1 MRRLSAV
8 VLPGVLVLGVI
19 GPVAGAAAA
28 PGVVDPLDLALSG
41 PDQQRSMSVPESRLV
56 LNPQNFYLPES
67 EVEQSTGPSMPLG
80 AGYYANDEAV
90 TMPAFF
96 ELFEGVAGE
105 PPLSADDPS
114 GIEVGFADEF
124 EEFSDEWVPEPG
136 LDVSIVDGVAHLSVL
151 PDSPVPWPAMAREV
165 TVDMDLTPV
174 LRVALP
180 SVSGQWALKLNDG
193 ADVDIEVQPGSSAG
207 GVHSFDL
214 ASITGWSGEQTF
226 TIKMF
231 AVGGDAQ
238 IQMDSL
244 RLQGQQ
250 AGFVDNFTSET
261 LEWDVGA
268 GMGAEVADG
277 ALTLSVLAENQY
289 GYGAIQR
296 GVDVDL
302 DEFPVL
308 RLALPS
314 TSGDWVLKV
323 SAGGG
328 ADIDLEPGSNE
339 SGVHSFDVAA
349 ATGWSGSTS
358 FTIKLFA
365 VGGGAQVVVDSVRM
379 VSAAQGQQW
388 VHGAEEFENFWS
400 PASLD
405 FTATYPGGTLVQGA
419 DTMVGHDAIVRE
431 IDIEEP
437 AGDGQVLRVGGSFV
451 GSVEVDAEA
460 EVVTVVGEHMRYA
473 VALPGLGEVFFFE
486 SREEMLAGGPASSEP
501 TSRMGVWAAAVEPG
515 TSSLRVGAGFSVGD
529 TAEAVARAQQAAN
542 TPVADARQTLVDFWA
557 EALAGVPHPQDFEL
571 RALPDDGGVG
581 EQEVHSAYYRAFVA
595 LYSNVLP
602 PQPETGYGY
611 RTVAT
616 GKPSMWNHGAD
627 GARSAAAWESFIGV
641 QLLAY
646 IDPEAA
652 WDSFN
657 GLMSLVDEEGTL
669 GGESLPSRK
678 AQAAWVL
685 YAMTGDQ
692 EQLATSYDA
701 LIRLLQWQAENPRWV
716 YGAYDYPGERD
727 AEFVTS
733 LIVDVDF
740 GIQIAEVLDH
750 SDDIPMLQDLREE
763 LLTGYQEDYW
773 DTPSQSPPRQY
784 YFPGDPE
791 CGFRS
796 GCYGNLFQ
804 TAMALHV
811 DGLDD
816 ERIDALK
823 AFVSASYDPAEQ
835 FAGFADVK
843 YTNMSYTLYGLLE
856 NDEAEQAET
865 LANAVL
871 REIISSGS
879 FAEAY
884 NPSPEGPVPVGVRP
898 SIFGLAAVIDSVWI
912 NNGYRMDL
920 GGPHAVI
927 TPGVDGAVHG
937 ISYRGQ
943 ELNVAADAAAQ
954 DVVFSGAAVAATAG
968 CNTITGVQIGE
979 TVALPTE
986 CEGGT
991 DPDPTNPT
999 DPDPTDPDPTDP
1011 GAGPVPAPD
1020 EDLGEDVRGDVSVPA
1035 SAERGETIEVRV
1047 PSAAGDDVHVW
1058 LQSEP
1063 VLLASGP
1070 VSAAGIISVTIPA
1083 DAELGDHRIVVQTD
1097 DGALIGWAPLE
1108 IVEAPTTGGSADGDH
1123 DGLADTGAGGL
1134 PLALVALS
1142 ALMLGGLVLLARR
1155 RAVAARH

>member
-1 MRRLSAV
+1 MRRFSAV
-8 VLPGVLVLGVI
+8 FLPSALVLGVL
-19 GPVAGAAAA
+19 GPVSGAAAES
-28 PGVVDPLDLALSG
+28 VVDPLDLGLSG
-41 PDQQRSMSVPESRLV
+41 PDQQRSMSLPESRLV

-67 EVEQSTGPSMPLG
+67 EVEQNTGPSMPLG
-80 AGYYANDEAV
+80 AGYYAHDEAV
-90 TMPAFF
+90 TMPDFF
-96 ELFEGVAGE
+96 ELFEGAAGD
-105 PPLSADDPS
+105 PPVLADDPS

-124 EEFSDEWVPEPG
+124 DEFSDEWVPEPG

-165 TVDMDLTPV
+165 TVDMDVTPV

-214 ASITGWSGEQTF
+214 SSITGWGGEQTF
-226 TIKMF
+226 TIKFF

-277 ALTLSVLAENQY
+277 ALTLSVLPENQY

-314 TSGDWVLKV
+314 TSGDWALKV

-328 ADIDLEPGSNE
+328 ADIDLEAGSNE
-339 SGVHSFDVAA
+339 SGVHSFDVVA

-365 VGGGAQVVVDSVRM
+365 VGGGAQIVVDSVRL

-388 VHGAEEFENFWS
+388 VHGADEYENFWS

-405 FTATYPGGTLVQGA
+405 FSATYPGGTVVQGA
-419 DTMVGHDAIVRE
+419 DTMVGHDGIVRE
-431 IDIEEP
+431 LEIDES

-451 GSVEVDAEA
+451 GSVSVDAQA
-460 EVVTVVGEHMRYA
+460 GVLTVVGDHMRYA
-473 VALPGLGEVFFFE
+473 IAMPGLDEVFFFE
-486 SREEMLAGGPASSEP
+486 SRDEMLAGGPASSEP
-501 TSRMGVWAAAVEPG
+501 TSRMGVWVAAVDPG
-515 TSSLRVGAGFSVGD
+515 ASSVRIGAGFSVD
-529 TAEAVARAQQAAN
+529 DMAEAVTRAQEAAS
-542 TPVADARQTLVDFWA
+542 TPVADARQELVDFWA
-557 EALAGVPHPQDFEL
+557 EALAGVPHPDDFDL
-571 RALPDDGGVG
+571 RALPEDGGVSA
-581 EQEVHSAYYRAFVA
+581 QEVRSAYYRAFVA

-602 PQPETGYGY
+602 PQPETGFAY

-641 QLLAY
+641 QFLAY

-652 WDSFN
+652 WDSYN
-657 GLMSLVDEEGTL
+657 GLMSLVDAEGTL

-685 YAMTGDQ
+685 YAMTGD
-692 EQLATSYDA
+692 ENELATSYDS

-716 YGAYDYPGERD
+716 YGAYDHPGERD

-740 GIQIAEVLDH
+740 GIQIAEVLGH
-750 SDDIPMLQDLREE
+750 TEDITMLADLRAE
-763 LLTGYQEDYW
+763 LLTGYEDHYW
-773 DTPSQSPPRQY
+773 DTPTQSPPRQY
-784 YFPGDPE
+784 YFPGDPS
-791 CGFRS
+791 CGPRG

-816 ERIDALK
+816 ERIGALK
-823 AFVSASYDPAEQ
+823 AFVDASYDPDEQ

-856 NDEAEQAET
+856 NGEAGQAET
-865 LANAVL
+865 LVNAVL

-884 NPSPEGPVPVGVRP
+884 NPSPEGAIPVGVRP

-920 GGPHAVI
+920 GTPHAVV
-927 TPGVDGAVHG
+927 TPEVDGAVQG
-937 ISYRGQ
+937 IAYRGQ

-954 DVVFSGAAVAATAG
+954 EVVFSGSAVASTEG
-968 CNTITGVQIGE
+968 CNTITGVAIGS
-979 TVALPTE
+979 TVPLPTE

-991 DPDPTNPT
+991 DPDPT
-999 DPDPTDPDPTDP
+999 DPTDPDPSDP
-1011 GAGPVPAPD
+1011 GTGPEPASEEDLTDDTRGEVNVPAT
-1020 EDLGEDVRGDVSVPA
+1020 A
-1035 SAERGETIEVRV
+1035 HRGETIEVGV
-1047 PSAAGDDVHVW
+1047 PSAAGERVHVW
-1058 LQSEP
+1058 LQSDP
-1063 VLLASGP
+1063 TLLVSGT
-1070 VSAAGIISVTIPA
+1070 VSAGGTISVTIAA
-1083 DAELGDHRIVVQTD
+1083 DASLGDHKVVVQAN
-1097 DGALIGWAPLE
+1097 DGSLIGWAPLE
-1108 IVEAPTTGGSADGDH
+1108 IVEVPTTGGDGTSDH
-1123 DGLADTGAGGL
+1123 DGLADTGAGGVH
-1134 PLALVALS
+1134 LALVALS
-1142 ALMLGGLVLLARR
+1142 ALLLGGLVLVVRHRTVIARN
-1155 RAVAARH
+1155 

>member
-8 VLPGVLVLGVI
+8 VLPGVLVTSLLAA

-314 TSGDWVLKV
+314 TSGDWALKV

-431 IDIEEP
+431 IDIERD
-437 AGDGQVLRVGGSFV
+437 AAVDDVLRVAGSFV
-451 GSVEVDAEA
+451 GEVGVDTDAGVLTVE
-460 EVVTVVGEHMRYA
+460 GEYFTYA
-473 VALPGLGEVFFFE
+473 VAGLADVFFFE

-501 TSRMGVWAAAVEPG
+501 TSRMGVWAAAVP
-515 TSSLRVGAGFSVGD
+515 TSATQVRIGAGFSVDDGN
-529 TAEAVARAQQAAN
+529 EAAARAVMAAG
-542 TPVADARQTLVDFWA
+542 TPVADARADLIDFWTG
-557 EALAGVPHPQDFEL
+557 ALAGVPHPRDFSL
-571 RALPDDGGVG
+571 LGVSDDRGLTD
-581 EQEVHSAYYRAFVA
+581 EQVRSAYYRAFVA

-701 LIRLLQWQAENPRWV
+701 LIRLLQWQAENPRWI
-716 YGAYDYPGERD
+716 YGAYDHPGERD
-727 AEFVTS
+727 SEFVTS

-763 LLTGYQEDYW
+763 LLTGYQDDFWAAPGEHPARWYI
-773 DTPSQSPPRQY
+773 
-784 YFPGDPE
+784 PGDPQCTILGSCFGDE
-791 CGFRS
+791 
-796 GCYGNLFQ
+796 LHDLQ
-804 TAMALHV
+804 TLSSMHL

-816 ERIDALK
+816 ERRATLESFFDSVYRPQAQL
-823 AFVSASYDPAEQ
+823 
-835 FAGFADVK
+835 AGFAGVK
-843 YTNMSYTLYGLLE
+843 YTSLSFTAYALFDHGRGEAAQTLTSTLLR
-856 NDEAEQAET
+856 DIVA
-865 LANAVL
+865 
-871 REIISSGS
+871 SGS

-884 NPSPEGPVPVGVRP
+884 NLSDDGPVPMGVRP
-898 SIFGLAAVIDSVWI
+898 SIFGLASVIDAVWL

-920 GGPHAVI
+920 GEPHALLA
-927 TPGVDGAVHG
+927 PGVDGGLTG

-968 CNTITGVQIGE
+968 CNTITDVQISE
-979 TVALPTE
+979 TVALPTA
-986 CEGGT
+986 CEGDT

-999 DPDPTDPDPTDP
+999 NPADPTDPDPTDP
-1011 GAGPVPAPD
+1011 GTGPAP
-1020 EDLGEDVRGDVSVPA
+1020 EEDV
-1035 SAERGETIEVRV
+1035 
-1047 PSAAGDDVHVW
+1047 
-1058 LQSEP
+1058 SEP
-1063 VLLASGP
+1063 
-1070 VSAAGIISVTIPA
+1070 PA
-1083 DAELGDHRIVVQTD
+1083 PG
-1097 DGALIGWAPLE
+1097 
-1108 IVEAPTTGGSADGDH
+1108 ADGDR
-1123 DGLADTGAGGL
+1123 DGLADTGVSGVHL
-1134 PLALVALS
+1134 ILVALS
-1142 ALMLGGLVLLARR
+1142 ALLLGVLVLLARH
-1155 RAVAARH
+1155 RALAARR